1 MTRMSKNEK
10 AVIIHDKLEIALGTL
25 AANTAILGVTKIDAS
40 LENGF
45 RCLKVQLTANMI
57 DKTAAEGPID
67 LYLAFNP
74 DNAAWCIE
82 SLDADPQSRF
92 DRNSIEPA
100 MRPLFFIGTF
110 SWAMLEGLLGDVGGA
125 LPIEVKPQW
134 SAPEG
139 GSMSFV
145 AVNRSPTS
153 ALTTGAKIL
162 IRAKY
167 FGVWLED

>member
-1 MTRMSKNEK
+1 MTRMSKNSK

-25 AANTAILGVTKIDAS
+25 AANTAILGPTKIDAA

-67 LYLAFNP
+67 LYLVFNP
-74 DNAAWCIE
+74 DSAAWVVE
-82 SLDADPQSRF
+82 SLDADPQASF

-100 MRPLFFIGTF
+100 MRPVFFIGTF
-110 SWAMLEGLLGDVGGA
+110 SWAMIEGMIGDVGGTIP
-125 LPIEVKPQW
+125 LELKPQW

-139 GSMSFV
+139 GAMQFA
-145 AVNRSPTS
+145 AVNRSAS
-153 ALTTGAKIL
+153 AALTTGSKIL